1 MMTLGGLILLLEMVM
16 AVVPEESIQRPTA
29 AQVIARPGFLVIAHR
44 GDSGAFPE
52 NTLPAFQSAVEL
64 GADLVELDYY
74 HSADGVPFTFHDR
87 TLNRTSDATAVL
99 GQEKIPTDSLAWSQL
114 QQLDAGAWFDSR
126 FRGTPIPTLAEALD
140 VIQRGSITLIE
151 RKAGDAA
158 TCVQLLREKNLLEH
172 VVVQSFDW
180 TYLAECHRLA
190 PDLILGALGSKD
202 LSDERLDEI
211 QRSGARVVGWN
222 HQDLQRSQIE
232 AVQRRGMKI
241 WAYTVN
247 DVQRARQLIDDGID
261 GIITDY
267 PAKIMQL
274 RP

>member
-1 MMTLGGLILLLEMVM
+1 MALRCLILSLGTAM
-16 AVVPEESIQRPTA
+16 AGAPAETIERPTA
-29 AQVIARPGFLVIAHR
+29 AQVVARPGFLVIAHR

-52 NTLPAFQSAVEL
+52 NTLPAFRSAVEW

-74 HSADGVPFTFHDR
+74 HSADGVPFAFHDR

-99 GQEKIPTDSLAWSQL
+99 GQEKIPTDSLAWDQL
-114 QQLDAGAWFDSR
+114 QRLDAGDWFDAR

-140 VIQRGSITLIE
+140 VIQQGSITLVE

-158 TCVQLLREKNLLEH
+158 TCVQLLREKGLLEH
-172 VVVQSFDW
+172 VVVQAFDW
-180 TYLAECHRLA
+180 NYLADCHRLA
-190 PDLILGALGSKD
+190 PELILGALGSKD
-202 LSDERLDEI
+202 LSDDRLDEI
-211 QRSGARVVGWN
+211 QKAGARIVGWN
-222 HQDLQRSQIE
+222 HQDLQRQQIE
-232 AVQRRGMKI
+232 AVQRRGMKT

-247 DVQRARQLIDDGID
+247 DVQRAQQLIDDGID

-274 RP
+274 RQ

>member
-1 MMTLGGLILLLEMVM
+1 MALRCLILSLGTAM
-16 AVVPEESIQRPTA
+16 AGAAAETNERPTA

-52 NTLPAFQSAVEL
+52 NTLPAFRSAVEW

-74 HSADGVPFTFHDR
+74 HSADGVPFAFHDR

-99 GQEKIPTDSLAWSQL
+99 GQEKIPTDSLAWDQL
-114 QQLDAGAWFDSR
+114 QRLDAGAWFDAR

-140 VIQRGSITLIE
+140 VIQQGSITLVE

-158 TCVQLLREKNLLEH
+158 TCVQLLREKDLLEH
-172 VVVQSFDW
+172 VVVQAFDW
-180 TYLAECHRLA
+180 NYLADCHRLA
-190 PDLILGALGSKD
+190 PELILGALGSKD
-202 LSDERLDEI
+202 LSDDRLDEI
-211 QRSGARVVGWN
+211 QKAGARIVGWN
-222 HQDLQRSQIE
+222 HQDLQRQQIE

-247 DVQRARQLIDDGID
+247 DVQRAQQLIDDGID

>member
-1 MMTLGGLILLLEMVM
+1 MSLCSLILSLGTVM
-16 AVVPEESIQRPTA
+16 AVVPAESIDRPTA
-29 AQVIARPGFLVIAHR
+29 AQVVARPGLLVIAHR

-52 NTLPAFQSAVEL
+52 NTQPAFRSAVEL

-74 HSADGVPFTFHDR
+74 HSADGIPFAFHDG

-99 GQEKIPTDSLAWSQL
+99 GQEKIPTDSLSWDQL
-114 QQLDAGAWFDSR
+114 QRLDAGTWFDAR
-126 FRGTPIPTLAEALD
+126 FRDTPIPTLADALD
-140 VIQRGSITLIE
+140 VIQQGSVTLIE

-158 TCVQLLREKNLLEH
+158 TCVQLLRQKDLLEH
-172 VVVQSFDW
+172 VVVQAFDW
-180 TYLAECHRLA
+180 NYLADCHRLA
-190 PDLILGALGSKD
+190 PELILGALGSKD
-202 LSDERLDEI
+202 LSDDRLDEI
-211 QRSGARVVGWN
+211 QKAGARIVGWN
-222 HQDLQRSQIE
+222 HQDLQREQIE

-247 DVQRARQLIDDGID
+247 DVQRAQQLIDDGID

-274 RP
+274 RQ

>member
-1 MMTLGGLILLLEMVM
+1 MSLGCLILSLGTAM
-16 AVVPEESIQRPTA
+16 AGAPAETNERPTA

-52 NTLPAFQSAVEL
+52 NTLPAFRSAVEW

-74 HSADGVPFTFHDR
+74 HSADNVPFAFHDR

-99 GQEKIPTDSLAWSQL
+99 GQEKIPTDSLSWDQL
-114 QQLDAGAWFDSR
+114 QQLDAGAWFNAR
-126 FRGTPIPTLAEALD
+126 FRGTQIPTLADALD
-140 VIQRGSITLIE
+140 VIQQGSITLVE

-172 VVVQSFDW
+172 VVVQAFDW
-180 TYLAECHRLA
+180 NYLADCHRLA
-190 PDLILGALGSKD
+190 PELILGALGSKD
-202 LSDERLDEI
+202 LSDDRLDEI
-211 QRSGARVVGWN
+211 QKAGARIVGWN
-222 HQDLQRSQIE
+222 HQDLQRQQIE

-247 DVQRARQLIDDGID
+247 DVPRAQQLIADGID

>member
-1 MMTLGGLILLLEMVM
+1 MSLGCLILSLGTAM
-16 AVVPEESIQRPTA
+16 AGAPAETNERPTA

-52 NTLPAFQSAVEL
+52 NTLPAFRSAVEL

-99 GQEKIPTDSLAWSQL
+99 GQEKIPTDSLAWEQL
-114 QQLDAGAWFDSR
+114 QQLDAGAWFDPR

-140 VIQRGSITLIE
+140 VIQQGSITLVE

-158 TCVQLLREKNLLEH
+158 TCVQLLREKDLLEH
-172 VVVQSFDW
+172 VVVQAFDW
-180 TYLAECHRLA
+180 TYLADCHRLA
-190 PDLILGALGSKD
+190 PELILGALGSKD
-202 LSDERLDEI
+202 LSDDRLDEI
-211 QRSGARVVGWN
+211 QKAGARIVGWN
-222 HQDLQRSQIE
+222 HQDLQRAQIE

-247 DVQRARQLIDDGID
+247 DVQRAQQLIADGID

-274 RP
+274 RQ